1 MSFCLSEQ
9 KTLTRHFLFLV
20 AELTFLPVFGIQIGH
35 FKLCVC
41 VCVCE
46 RDRDL
51 CVCVQACLRGNPIF
65 ECLLAA
71 VVRRGEARY
80 SNFVSQF
87 EYTLCTYQMRA
98 QMRRLVNRICFSLS
112 LFLQEQRERGGGKN
126 NKHNLLQEFSV
137 PPFSTPLKAGAQRR
151 TQER

>member
-1 MSFCLSEQ
+1 MRVCV
-9 KTLTRHFLFLV
+9 RLV
-20 AELTFLPVFGIQIGH
+20 C
-35 FKLCVC
+35 LCVFVY
-41 VCVCE
+41 VCAGVSA
-46 RDRDL
+46 RQPD
-51 CVCVQACLRGNPIF
+51 F

-71 VVRRGEARY
+71 VVRHEEARY

-98 QMRRLVNRICFSLS
+98 QMRRLVNRICFPLS
-112 LFLQEQRERGGGKN
+112 LFLREQRARKGGRKKK

-137 PPFSTPLKAGAQRR
+137 PPFSTALKAGAQRR

>member
-1 MSFCLSEQ
+1 MSEQ

-51 CVCVQACLRGNPIF
+51 CVCVCVQACLRGNPIF

-98 QMRRLVNRICFSLS
+98 QMRRLVNRICFLS
-112 LFLQEQRERGGGKN
+112 QPFSARAARKGGGGK
-126 NKHNLLQEFSV
+126 QQAQ
-137 PPFSTPLKAGAQRR
+137 PAARIQCSTFQHAA
-151 TQER
+151 

>member
-1 MSFCLSEQ
+1 M
-9 KTLTRHFLFLV
+9 
-20 AELTFLPVFGIQIGH
+20 
-35 FKLCVC
+35 CVC
-41 VCVCE
+41 V
-46 RDRDL
+46 RAGLSARQPD
-51 CVCVQACLRGNPIF
+51 F

-112 LFLQEQRERGGGKN
+112 LFLQEQRERGGGEK
-126 NKHNLLQEFSV
+126 QQAQ
-137 PPFSTPLKAGAQRR
+137 PAARIQCSTFQHAA
-151 TQER
+151 

>member
-1 MSFCLSEQ
+1 MDILSYACVCVYVRET
-9 KTLTRHFLFLV
+9 KT
-20 AELTFLPVFGIQIGH
+20 
-35 FKLCVC
+35 CVC
-41 VCVCE
+41 VCV
-46 RDRDL
+46 RAGLSARQPD
-51 CVCVQACLRGNPIF
+51 F

-112 LFLQEQRERGGGKN
+112 LFLQEQRERGGEKTTSTTCCKN
-126 NKHNLLQEFSV
+126 SV
-137 PPFSTPLKAGAQRR
+137 FHLSARRLKPEHSGEHRKDKMPCQAVSSSSPL
-151 TQER
+151 TFLIL